1 MTQQPTNQTSATHT
15 SHAVEIVTQFY
26 EAYGKEDLD
35 GMRAVMDPTIVWRI
49 PGRHSLSGSHQGIE
63 ETIFFFQQLTK
74 AQFKAEVYALV
85 GNDEYA
91 VDYHRGWG
99 SFGEHSLDVL
109 WAIVW
114 RVRDGKIVE
123 GIDFA
128 FDQAAADIFYSA
140 VYPLK
145 PLSQRLAE

>member
-1 MTQQPTNQTSATHT
+1 MTQQSTNQPSAP
-15 SHAVEIVTQFY
+15 SSRAVEVVTQFY
-26 EAYGKEDLD
+26 EVYGKEDLD
-35 GMRAVMDPTIVWRI
+35 GMRALMDPNIVWRI

-109 WAIVW
+109 WAIIW
-114 RVRDGKIVE
+114 RVQNGKIIE

-145 PLSQRLAE
+145 PLSQRLA

>member
-1 MTQQPTNQTSATHT
+1 MQQSANATNPPSA
-15 SHAVEIVTQFY
+15 AVEIVSRFY
-26 EAYGKEDLD
+26 EAYGREDLEA
-35 GMRAVMDPTIVWRI
+35 MRAFMAPDIVWRI
-49 PGRHSLSGSHQGIE
+49 PGRHSMSGNHQGVE
-63 ETIFFFQQLTK
+63 ETIFFFQQLAK
-74 AQFKAEVYALV
+74 AQFKADVYALV

-99 SFGEHSLDVL
+99 SFGEHSLDIL

-128 FDQAAADIFYSA
+128 FDQAAADIFYST

-145 PLSQRLAE
+145 PLSQRLASE

>member
-1 MTQQPTNQTSATHT
+1 MTQQAPNQPASTSR
-15 SHAVEIVTQFY
+15 AVEIVTQFY
-26 EAYGKEDLD
+26 QAYAHEDLD
-35 GMRAVMDPTIVWRI
+35 GMRALMDPEIVWRI
-49 PGRHSLSGSHQGIE
+49 PSRHSLSGSHQGIE
-63 ETIFFFQQLTK
+63 ETIFFFQQLAK
-74 AQFKAEVYALV
+74 AQFKADVYALV

-99 SFGEHSLDVL
+99 SFGEHSLDIL
-109 WAIVW
+109 WAIGW
-114 RVRDGKIVE
+114 RVRDCKIVE

-145 PLSQRLAE
+145 PLSQRLA